1 MRILSTFMLLLVSLP
16 ALSQDGSSLQE
27 DQTLSIRQIEEIVVV
42 SGLTLHSLRF
52 QIREAKEALFA
63 TFNELNVIED
73 FKVDCRTLNQT
84 HTRINKHACVPEF
97 FDRAI
102 TQNSKDSFSFP
113 GGPPQMDFLKS
124 PSVIAREQEEKFEE
138 LQAVIEGIAEE
149 NAEFRNSLI
158 EFASLERELEFRNAT
173 CSEKPAVFFLFRKC

>member
-1 MRILSTFMLLLVSLP
+1 MRVLSIFLLLLVSFP
-16 ALSQDGSSLQE
+16 TLSQDGSGLQE
-27 DQTLSIRQIEEIVVV
+27 EQTLTIRQIEEIVVV
-42 SGLTLHSLRF
+42 SGLTLPSLRF

-63 TFNELNVIED
+63 TFNELHDIEE

-113 GGPPQMDFLKS
+113 GGPPQIDFLKS
-124 PSVIAREQEEKFEE
+124 PSVIAREQEDKYEE
-138 LQAVIEGIAEE
+138 LQAVIEKIAEE
-149 NAEFRNSLI
+149 NAAFRNSLI

-173 CSEKPAVFFLFRKC
+173 CTEKPAVLFLFRKC